1 MPKPTRLLSG
11 IAAQVN
17 CTTFLVITIV
27 HVGCRHTVIV
37 TKEARSQVHEL
48 KSYVCRLLL
57 VLNNGYSIH
66 GIDSGQHTLLNIIC
80 RLCSF
85 IFIGHVSF
93 LYNYYYCIC
102 KRCNCGLI
110 LHKSKRM

>member
-1 MPKPTRLLSG
+1 MPFIRYSCLSELYK
-11 IAAQVN
+11 I
-17 CTTFLVITIV
+17 LVITIV
-27 HVGCRHTVIV
+27 HVGFRHAVIV
-37 TKEARSQVHEL
+37 TKEAHSQVHEL
-48 KSYVCRLLL
+48 NSYVCRLLL

-66 GIDSGQHTLLNIIC
+66 GIDSGQNALLNIIC

-85 IFIGHVSF
+85 IFIGHVCF
-93 LYNYYYCIC
+93 LCIIVIC